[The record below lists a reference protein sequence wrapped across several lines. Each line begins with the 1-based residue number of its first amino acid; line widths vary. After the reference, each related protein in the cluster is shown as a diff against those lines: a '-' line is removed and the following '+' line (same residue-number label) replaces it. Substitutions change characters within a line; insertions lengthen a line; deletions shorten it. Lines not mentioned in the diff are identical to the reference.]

1 MTLKVLE
8 YKYITKYLDKRL
20 QNHPNMNVASDM
32 ITDMD
37 QICKDLIRNDNSRMD
52 SNISQVNKNLNTVKS
67 TI

>member
-1 MTLKVLE
+1 M
-8 YKYITKYLDKRL
+8 DKRL

-67 TI
+67 TIE